1 MKPRRPRPADRLE
14 DVIHAGATV
23 FARRGYRRT
32 QMADV
37 AREMGVSPGNL
48 YNYVEGKDALFYLV
62 LRRVL
67 GERPGD
73 RGPDLPV
80 AGASVTVTAE
90 WMANRLDFV
99 SDFPELEAA
108 FARRR
113 PPNQDAEV
121 ETIVGELYDVL
132 ARMRLGVDMLER
144 SIEDVPELAMVFG
157 GVRRELFA
165 RYERYLRQRAK
176 AGTIRVEEPEAVAHL
191 IVDLCSWAARRRPND
206 PHAAG
211 ISDSAARRAVCC
223 FVADALVPGGGRSV
237 PTNRKERRQGHES
250 GADLPAFLGP
260 RDPSAPNR

>member
-1 MKPRRPRPADRLE
+1 MDARTASKTRRPQPADRLE
-14 DVIHAGATV
+14 DVVHAGATV

-37 AREMGVSPGNL
+37 ARKMGVSPGNL

-73 RGPDLPV
+73 RELELPV
-80 AGASVTVTAE
+80 TGASVTVTSE

-113 PPNQDAEV
+113 PPNKRAEI
-121 ETIVGELYDVL
+121 EAIVGELFDVL

-144 SIEDVPELAMVFG
+144 SVEDLPELAMVFG

-176 AGTIRVEEPEAVAHL
+176 GGTIRVEEPEAVSHL

-211 ISDSAARRAVCC
+211 ISDSAARRAVCRL
-223 FVADALVPGGGRSV
+223 VTDALVSGGGRNGV
-237 PTNRKERRQGHES
+237 PTNRKKGRGGR
-250 GADLPAFLGP
+250 
-260 RDPSAPNR
+260 